1 MQPWGDE
8 DPSCDFYDSDTPTD
22 GPNFDEQARR
32 TGLGEDIR
40 YYRKIAAEVGKP
52 VLELCCGTGRI
63 AMPLLADGH
72 TVTAVDASA
81 GMLRQF
87 RAKLDQVS
95 ADERRRATLLQAD
108 VTDVP
113 FREEFGLVFIAF
125 NSLVVIPSFEQQ
137 LQVLRNAFAA
147 LMPGGVFAADIPNAL
162 AMPKNAS
169 LRPALMFSRRHL
181 TRGTRYSRFTFN
193 DALDGDQRQRV
204 FGYYDEIRADGTL
217 VRYEWQRQWR
227 LIFRFELELMLR
239 LCGFEEITVWG
250 NFARGTFKSN
260 DEKIVAYA
268 RRPTETNNQL
278 R

>member
-1 MQPWGDE
+1 MQAWSDE
-8 DPSCDFYDSDTPTD
+8 DPSCDFYDSDNPTD

-40 YYRKIAAEVGKP
+40 YYRKIAAETGKP

-87 RAKLDQVS
+87 RDKLDRVS

-108 VTDVP
+108 VTDLS

-125 NSLVVIPSFEQQ
+125 NSLTVIPSFERQ

-147 LMPGGVFAADIPNAL
+147 LMPGGVFAADVPNAL
-162 AMPKNAS
+162 LMSKNAS
-169 LRPALMFSRRHL
+169 LKPTLMFTRRHAA
-181 TRGTRYSRFTFN
+181 RGTRYSRFAFN
-193 DALDGDQRQRV
+193 DALDGDQRQRMY
-204 FGYYDEIRADGTL
+204 GYYDEIRADGTL
-217 VRYEWQRQWR
+217 IRREWERQWR
-227 LIFRFELELMLR
+227 YIFRFELELMLR
-239 LCGFEEITVWG
+239 LCGFEDIDVWG
-250 NFARGTFKSN
+250 NFARGAFKAN
-260 DEKIVAYA
+260 DEKMVVQA
-268 RRPTETNNQL
+268 RKARHSL
-278 R
+278 